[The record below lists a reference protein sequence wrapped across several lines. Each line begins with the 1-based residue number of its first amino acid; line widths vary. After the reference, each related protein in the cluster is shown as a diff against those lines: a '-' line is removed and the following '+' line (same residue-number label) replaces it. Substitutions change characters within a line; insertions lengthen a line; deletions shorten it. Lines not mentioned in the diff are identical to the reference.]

1 VSPLDDRLSRALD
14 RMLSGEQVEPDD
26 ELQPYLRTAA
36 YLRESLPSIPAPE
49 PFRSDL
55 LEWLEQP
62 RQQRWWEELMGLRR
76 RLPERA
82 RVPALGAAIG
92 LGAAAAITVGW
103 IVIRQRR
110 VASITT

>member
-1 VSPLDDRLSRALD
+1 MNPLEDRLSRALD
-14 RMLSGEQVEPDD
+14 RMLSGERVDADE

-36 YLRESLPSIPAPE
+36 YLRESLPSIPAPQ

-62 RQQRWWEELMGLRR
+62 RQRRWWGELMGLRQR
-76 RLPERA
+76 VPERV